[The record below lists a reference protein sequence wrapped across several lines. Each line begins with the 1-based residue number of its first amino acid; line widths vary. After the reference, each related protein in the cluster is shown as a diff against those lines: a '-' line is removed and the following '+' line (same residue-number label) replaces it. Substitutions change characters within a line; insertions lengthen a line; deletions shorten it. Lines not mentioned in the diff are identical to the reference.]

1 MRQHEVYG
9 DYYCN
14 VWSCNMLALPPNTAE
29 CDGKLCALKP
39 SCMLSCQQARMQLA
53 EADCAHRYAGGR
65 H

>member
-1 MRQHEVYG
+1 
-9 DYYCN
+9 
-14 VWSCNMLALPPNTAE
+14 MLALPPNTAE